1 MKAGSTQA
9 ATETKE
15 NGVPA
20 DASPKMSGSAN
31 KKSRKSRL
39 FFKSKEVKLCYCIE
53 NLLKR
58 AGIIS
63 IHI

>member
-20 DASPKMSGSAN
+20 DGKEASPKLSGPAS
-31 KKSRKSRL
+31 KKGRKSRL
-39 FFKSKEVKLCYCIE
+39 FFKSKEVRLCYCI
-53 NLLKR
+53 
-58 AGIIS
+58 
-63 IHI
+63 